1 MRMGAEPWQLQ
12 SAGQQA
18 FALAKKLG
26 DPALQE
32 ELRTLFNPESRR
44 KNRIFV
50 SYSHKNKDWIER
62 LQIMMNPFMRKD
74 ELELWD
80 DTRLQPGQKWLDEIR
95 SALGSCKVAVLLVS
109 KEFLAS
115 DFIYR
120 EELPVILQAAESGAV
135 KLLWVYVSPALYE
148 ETRIKDYQAA
158 YDPSRPLAALSVV
171 EQDDAL
177 KRVAIGIKAAVFD

>member
-1 MRMGAEPWQLQ
+1 MGGEPWQLQ

-18 FALAKKLG
+18 YSVARKLG
-26 DPALQE
+26 NAALQE

-50 SYSHKNKDWIER
+50 SYSHKNREWLER
-62 LQIMMNPFMRKD
+62 LQTMMNPFMRKD

-80 DTRLQPGQKWLDEIR
+80 DTRLQPGQKWLDEIQA
-95 SALGSCKVAVLLVS
+95 ALGSCKVAVLLVS

-158 YDPSRPLAALSVV
+158 YDPARPLAALSAV

-177 KRVAIGIKAAVFD
+177 KRIAMGIKAAVFD